1 MNQDQEQKLQISAE
15 CKLVIIW
22 YYFDLE
28 LIHPKLNILEPY
40 NNIAVHTGGS
50 SLLAALWMVSK
61 VTVMYNRL
69 HQGTVNINDLYG
81 QRMINTAR

>member
-28 LIHPKLNILEPY
+28 LFLG
-40 NNIAVHTGGS
+40 NNGF
-50 SLLAALWMVSK
+50 LL
-61 VTVMYNRL
+61 
-69 HQGTVNINDLYG
+69 IC
-81 QRMINTAR
+81 